1 MLTVSKGNRAFK
13 TILKVL
19 CAVLTVAITVVSVIA
34 IRSEADNK
42 VLAADNRT
50 KASNT
55 QEKAYEGG
63 TILLTDKAKA
73 STGTVKWKTAD
84 VKVAAASF
92 EFNEEKKPSKVY
104 SSESEK
110 GQEIVEI
117 NTRLMELSYMEND
130 NPSDTYAK
138 TTEEAIKVF
147 ERKNG
152 FEMDGILTEF
162 EYDIL
167 MSDEAQQFSVA
178 LGDVGTDVSEL
189 QARLV
194 DLGYLEV
201 VTGEFGMHTQ
211 TAVIGFQKANGLKA
225 DGKIGTETREVLY
238 SDEAE
243 AKALSYGDQNEDIK
257 IYQQKLSDLGYYD
270 GKIDGFFSTQFKNAV
285 KEFQSKNGV
294 IADGMIGKNTRT
306 LILSEKAEPSYYG
319 LGDSGDTVRKIQG
332 RLVDLKYM
340 SGDTGYFGEV
350 TEKAIKAFQ
359 TANGISADGKVG
371 KKTMDILFSDKA
383 VSKPATPKTNTQAK
397 DPKTTTTKD
406 KTSTK
411 TTTTTTKDDKPKDTG
426 KDTTTSTDKTK
437 KDDTT
442 TTKTDTKKEETTTK
456 PAGTEATKKADSSKV
471 DELIAVA
478 KSKLGC
484 KYVLGAK
491 GPDQFD
497 CSGFVYWCLNQVG
510 VKQGYMTSYGWKG
523 TTKYPIVTSMGD
535 LQKGDIISYQGHVA
549 IYIGNNQMID
559 ASSAEGKIR
568 ITNIYSNVYWKNHF
582 IKGLRIF

>member
-1 MLTVSKGNRAFK
+1 M
-13 TILKVL
+13 
-19 CAVLTVAITVVSVIA
+19 AITVVSVIA

-257 IYQQKLSDLGYYD
+257 IYQQKLADLGYYD
-270 GKIDGFFSTQFKNAV
+270 GK
-285 KEFQSKNGV
+285 
-294 IADGMIGKNTRT
+294 
-306 LILSEKAEPSYYG
+306 LY
-319 LGDSGDTVRKIQG
+319 
-332 RLVDLKYM
+332 
-340 SGDTGYFGEV
+340 
-350 TEKAIKAFQ
+350 
-359 TANGISADGKVG
+359 
-371 KKTMDILFSDKA
+371 
-383 VSKPATPKTNTQAK
+383 
-397 DPKTTTTKD
+397 
-406 KTSTK
+406 
-411 TTTTTTKDDKPKDTG
+411 
-426 KDTTTSTDKTK
+426 
-437 KDDTT
+437 
-442 TTKTDTKKEETTTK
+442 
-456 PAGTEATKKADSSKV
+456 
-471 DELIAVA
+471 
-478 KSKLGC
+478 
-484 KYVLGAK
+484 
-491 GPDQFD
+491 
-497 CSGFVYWCLNQVG
+497 
-510 VKQGYMTSYGWKG
+510 
-523 TTKYPIVTSMGD
+523 
-535 LQKGDIISYQGHVA
+535 
-549 IYIGNNQMID
+549 
-559 ASSAEGKIR
+559 
-568 ITNIYSNVYWKNHF
+568 
-582 IKGLRIF
+582 